1 METGDKVGVSR
12 ALNLKKAFIWGSISL
27 LISGICLLLVLRFT
41 QSQNVLGG
49 ILQVGVKTI
58 ALAAGL
64 VVASWFSDGLR
75 MSVLS
80 RAMGG
85 DIGIGD
91 AMRISMMGSFM
102 AGVTPFDTG
111 GEPLKVY
118 FLHRKGM
125 SVGQATATV
134 TLAAVFH
141 ATTRFFLWALLPL
154 AGFLLGFSWQVG
166 SGARL
171 VLGFGVFVYLLF
183 LSLLVTATVYP
194 KSVSS
199 VAQWVCDRKVLRKVL
214 PPERLE
220 RAVRKISSAAYDF
233 KTSLVAFKSKRN
245 SAILAFLLSILY
257 WAFVIA
263 VPVFLLRKM
272 GSGLSTMQI
281 VSLSMTVYLVMAYV
295 PTPGASGGAEVGSAI
310 CFSPFLSGRILG
322 TFVVVW
328 RLVTYYFTLAIGGGF
343 IAAETIS
350 WSMRKTDFSSS

>member
-1 METGDKVGVSR
+1 MVGVGK
-12 ALNLKKAFIWGSISL
+12 ALNLKKAFIWGGISL
-27 LISGICLLLVLRFT
+27 AISGVCLLLVLRFT
-41 QSQNVLGG
+41 QSQNVLGD
-49 ILQVGVKTI
+49 IFQVGLKTMT
-58 ALAAGL
+58 LAAGL

-85 DIGIGD
+85 DIGVSD

-141 ATTRFFLWALLPL
+141 ATTRFFLWALLPV
-154 AGFLLGFSWQVG
+154 AGLIMGFSWQLG

-183 LSLLVTATVYP
+183 LALLVTATVFP
-194 KSVSS
+194 KSVSLA
-199 VAQWVCDRKVLRKVL
+199 AQWVCDRKVLRKFL
-214 PPERLE
+214 SPERLE
-220 RAVRKISSAAYDF
+220 KFVRKINSAAYDF
-233 KTSLVAFKSKRN
+233 KTSLVAFKSKKG
-245 SAILAFLLSILY
+245 SAVLAFLLSLLY
-257 WAFVIA
+257 WAFVIS
-263 VPVFLLRKM
+263 VPVFLLQKM
-272 GSGLSTMQI
+272 GSGLSTIQV

-295 PTPGASGGAEVGSAI
+295 PTPGASGGAEMGSAI
-310 CFSPFLSGRILG
+310 CFSPFLPSRILG

-350 WSMRKTDFSSS
+350 WSLRKTDFSSP